1 MKRDFAYT
9 PIGFSWPGSEMTS
22 NKPPGREEMLE
33 RVRKALG
40 HSSSSTRIPS
50 GVLPE
55 TGKVM
60 PPIPSGKLLDHF
72 EAEFRAVAGIPHR
85 ANSASQFRQI
95 LLEILGAPEAAPI
108 VLSRNPLLTEMRLA
122 GTLEGMGFSVVQ
134 WPGSGG
140 SSPDDWAAFRRQ
152 CFSAPA
158 GITGVDFTLAE
169 SGTLVLT
176 SETEGSQ
183 LASLAPPIHIALYT
197 RAQVVESL
205 EEVLAQLPRQPD
217 ASGELAGR
225 SVVFITGSSRTA
237 DIEQI
242 SVRGV
247 HGPLQMHAI
256 LLDEELYG
264 KAQGA
269 L

>member
-1 MKRDFAYT
+1 MNSNTA
-9 PIGFSWPGSEMTS
+9 PGKE
-22 NKPPGREEMLE
+22 KMLE

-50 GVLPE
+50 HVLPE
-55 TGKVM
+55 TGRVL
-60 PPIPSGKLLDHF
+60 PPIPSSKLVDHF
-72 EAEFRAVAGIPHR
+72 EAELRAVAGTPHR
-85 ANSASQFRQI
+85 ASSAIQFRQI
-95 LLEILGAPEAAPI
+95 LLEILGDPQAAPI
-108 VLSRNPLLTEMRLA
+108 VLSRNPLLAAMRLA
-122 GTLEGMGFSVVQ
+122 GTLGAMGFSVVQ
-134 WPGSGG
+134 WPGSAAV
-140 SSPDDWAAFRRQ
+140 SPDDWAAFRRQ

-158 GITGVDFTLAE
+158 GITGVDFALAE
-169 SGTLVLT
+169 SGTLILT

-183 LASLAPPIHIALYT
+183 LVSLAPPIHIALYT

-205 EEVLAQLPRQPD
+205 EEVLAQQPRQPD
-217 ASGELAGR
+217 ASREPAGR

-256 LLDEELYG
+256 LLEGDVCG
-264 KAQGA
+264 KPQGA
-269 L
+269 LS